1 MKVKS
6 MIAALAASAIALG
19 AMAIPASAEALATKV
34 GNDEGAVAYELPLD
48 GYDLSK
54 VDKIVAE
61 VTFDTGSGNGCIG
74 YTATGDKWTAV
85 NCEAGGTQNESWT
98 GTWEAT
104 DLEGTVEGG
113 IQVQLWWVNP
123 FYDEDGQ
130 AGDAGTATVNSLTL
144 YDADGNELE
153 PSDDD
158 TTTTAAD
165 DDDTTGTT
173 TSTTKK
179 ASGSASGSSGSASAA
194 KTGDAGVGVAVAAL
208 SLAGVAAYVSR
219 KKN

>member
-1 MKVKS
+1 MKIKS

-19 AMAIPASAEALATKV
+19 AMAIPASAEALATRT
-34 GNDEGAVAYELPLD
+34 GNDGDAVAYEFPID

-61 VTFDTGSGNGCIG
+61 VTFDSGLGNGCIG
-74 YTATGDKWTAV
+74 YSAAGGKWQQV
-85 NCEAGGTQNESWT
+85 KCEADGEQNNSWT

-104 DLEGTVEGG
+104 DLAGTVEGG
-113 IQVQLWWVNP
+113 IQVQIWWVNP
-123 FYDEDGQ
+123 FYDEDGNE
-130 AGDAGTATVNSLTL
+130 GDPGTATIDSVTL

-153 PSDDD
+153 PGTDETS
-158 TTTTAAD
+158 TTTEEG
-165 DDDTTGTT
+165 TTTSTT

-179 ASGSASGSSGSASAA
+179 ASGSASGSSGSTSAA